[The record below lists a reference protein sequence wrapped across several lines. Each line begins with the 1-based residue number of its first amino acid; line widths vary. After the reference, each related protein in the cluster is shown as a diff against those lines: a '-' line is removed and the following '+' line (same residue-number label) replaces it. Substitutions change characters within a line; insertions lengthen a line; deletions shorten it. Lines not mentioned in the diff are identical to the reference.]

1 MSVRFAANMFLLVIQ
16 GWLIGTHAAYAAPR
30 NDAGSMAP
38 WHAELAPEVLKN
50 VQQRFRIPP
59 GAIVRTTF
67 IPDVFKIEADRFD
80 VFLDFS
86 EQGVAFGQFGRKWR
100 MNGQDLPDE
109 TRRQKRGKW
118 LASVPKSSL
127 LKIDHGGPSVMILT
141 TAVDCKFCARLEG
154 ALRDAGISYYAVVGT
169 LSFNPKWQARLR
181 SAICSS
187 NPQKAWL
194 EMMADRIE
202 PAPASC
208 DWPEKLHSDVSYLL
222 GDSGDS
228 TPRAIFPDG
237 VIANGYDQ
245 VLEKA
250 KIGKAKGEGI

>member
-1 MSVRFAANMFLLVIQ
+1 MSIRFAASMCLLAIP
-16 GWLIGTHAAYAAPR
+16 GWLIGIHAAHAAPR
-30 NDAGSMAP
+30 NDAGSLAP

-80 VFLDFS
+80 VFLDLS
-86 EQGVAFGQFGRKWR
+86 EQAVAFGQFGRKWR
-100 MNGQDLPDE
+100 LNGQDLPDE
-109 TRRQKRGKW
+109 ARRQKRVKW
-118 LASVPKSSL
+118 LASVPKASL
-127 LKIDHGGPSVMILT
+127 LKIDHGGSRVMILT
-141 TAVDCKFCARLEG
+141 TAADCKFCARLES
-154 ALRDAGISYYAVVGT
+154 ALKDAGISYYAVVGT
-169 LSFNPKWQARLR
+169 LSFNPKWQTRLR

-208 DWPEKLHSDVSYLL
+208 DWPEKLHSDAGYLL
-222 GDSGDS
+222 GDSGDT

-237 VIANGYDQ
+237 AIANGYDQ
-245 VLEKA
+245 ILEKA
-250 KIGKAKGEGI
+250 KIWREKGGGL